1 MTESNWRVLPLD
13 GTMLWQML
21 RHWREDLDGRERER
35 LASTLAGVVNGF
47 APPSPSMSSPP
58 LDAVVRTM
66 AEEGYCSF
74 GDLLRRDQVDA
85 IVAHFRSRPCFNAH
99 VQGSSDGVPRRVGE
113 GAEAFHYG
121 SYALKDIVEA
131 PALIELANDPN
142 LLTVAERYLGCTPT
156 LYSLNAWWSF
166 PGHAKPA
173 RVSQSFHRDLDDF
186 RFCTLFVYLT
196 DVDEH
201 NGPHVYVRRTHRPDL
216 LEQELARAGSQAL
229 ESLEP
234 TIRDA
239 VASGRILRGQG
250 YGIDPAIL
258 GPLRH
263 LIDVIP
269 GPAGSGLL
277 ADTYGF
283 HMGIPPAKAPR
294 LIFWA
299 RYGLHANETSPP
311 IDETLVASRIPWT
324 ERARYINRALV
335 TR

>member
-58 LDAVVRTM
+58 LDAVVRPWP
-66 AEEGYCSF
+66 
-74 GDLLRRDQVDA
+74 RKA
-85 IVAHFRSRPCFNAH
+85 IARSATCCGETRSTR
-99 VQGSSDGVPRRVGE
+99 SSRISARGRASTLMCRAAATVPRRVGE

-196 DVDEH
+196 DVGEH

-216 LEQELARAGSQAL
+216 LEQELARAGSEAL
-229 ESLEP
+229 DGLEP
-234 TIRDA
+234 RIREA
-239 VASGRILRGQG
+239 VVSGKLLRGQG

-263 LIDVIP
+263 LVDVIP

-299 RYGLHANETSPP
+299 RYGLHVNETLPP
-311 IDETLVASRIPWT
+311 VDESLVASRIPWT
-324 ERARYINRALV
+324 EQAQYINRALV